1 MSNILKPDWAAD
13 LASIDYDLAI
23 CALGYES
30 RCRSSAEKYEKQC
43 VDAKKLAFSFDL
55 NNYIAYATNLDVFE
69 KLGYEIIPSSDD
81 GLSSIL
87 KESFSDSR
95 FKENKSNVLVD
106 ISSFSR
112 YRLGKILEELYRL
125 LPTGSKIFFNYT
137 VSTFEDPKPSTA
149 PITKLSPL
157 TPFYAGIPSSPN
169 KTLTCLMGLGYEE
182 DRALGALEFLEIG
195 ETIIFKP
202 ISLDSRYD
210 FAVDSANEILLNDV
224 ESQKIISYEMEAPS
238 RIYSILDATVKGIV
252 DESRIVTIP
261 FGPKIFA
268 LISLLVSINNYP
280 NMPIW
285 SVSSIKDDPVDRKPS
300 GEILTFSVEK
310 INMDNDSQ
318 A

>member
-1 MSNILKPDWAAD
+1 MSNILKPNWDAD
-13 LASIDYDLAI
+13 LTCIDYDLSI

-30 RCRSSAEKYEKQC
+30 RCRSSAEKYEEQC
-43 VDAKKLAFSFDL
+43 VDAKKVAFSFDL
-55 NNYIAYATNLDVFE
+55 NNCIAYAANFDVFE
-69 KLGYEIIPSSDD
+69 KLGFEIIQSSDD

-87 KESFSDSR
+87 KKSFSDPR
-95 FKENKSNVLVD
+95 FQENTSNVLVD

-137 VSTFEDPKPSTA
+137 VAIFEDPKQSTA

-169 KTLTCLMGLGYEE
+169 KTLTCLMGVGYEE

-210 FAVDSANEILLNDV
+210 LAVDSANEILLNDV
-224 ESQKIISYEMEAPS
+224 EGEKIIRYEMEAPS

-261 FGPKIFA
+261 LGPKIFA
-268 LISLLVSINNYP
+268 LISMLVSINNYP

-300 GEILTFSVEK
+300 DETLAFSVEK
-310 INMDNDSQ
+310 ISMNNEQS
-318 A
+318 